1 MAHFEKHSKSI
12 KALVDVSEAML
23 HAMEKNGIDPETVIK
38 AAIISPEA
46 VQIGDKLIKTEGGF
60 ACVTCHG
67 IGNQP
72 AKGGVLIESINF
84 NKVTDRLR
92 NEYYHRFMMNPQ
104 RIIEDTMMPRYT
116 DDSGKTFL
124 TNHYGGDAQK
134 QFEAIWEHLKS
145 IHTSDFGSAN

>member
-1 MAHFEKHSKSI
+1 MKCNLNI
-12 KALVDVSEAML
+12 ILR
-23 HAMEKNGIDPETVIK
+23 VIY
-38 AAIISPEA
+38 
-46 VQIGDKLIKTEGGF
+46 
-60 ACVTCHG
+60 
-67 IGNQP
+67 
-72 AKGGVLIESINF
+72 ESINF

-134 QFEAIWEHLKS
+134 QFEAIWEKLKS
-145 IHTSDFGSAN
+145 IHTSDLGSVN